1 MLSFAEVLQEQCS
14 ENSKPEFRGGTSH
27 KDLVVT
33 PLPMQGLLPLKGIPL
48 PLSILS

>member
-33 PLPMQGLLPLKGIPL
+33 PLSMQGLLPLKGIPL